1 MNKDIKKKNIIL
13 SIVVLLIGLFVV
25 GGTYAWLT
33 ATMEVTDGN
42 YAIGSD
48 CFLVDYDINNG
59 DNTQNITGTMFPSF
73 IASKGLNGRVGLKI
87 NNSCNMYGTGTIK
100 LHVDSSV
107 DSKLTTGISSYC
119 ESKKTLEK
127 IDGINTKEACD
138 NANGNWMG
146 YSDSY
151 CENPNTLERIKEYT
165 NQSDCESNNGS
176 WTSGGS
182 PLKYA
187 VYNTSDATQIP
198 ISVGHITS
206 SDIGH
211 DVVLKENIIVT
222 DSQEYYYIY
231 IWLDGNMTDNTFA
244 NISFSGT
251 IIANAIQNNDAKN
264 DSITLTFDYNGA
276 TGGNTLTSKTVV
288 LGEPYGTL
296 PTPTRTGYTFMGWS
310 KNGLTS
316 EYQEVEYIESNG
328 TQWIDTMY
336 YLTSNNIDIKTKIYV
351 SSMPSSEQ
359 DIISNQ
365 DGFTGR
371 FVIGLYQNKIFSY
384 SRNQNGTDTNVCSPI
399 YNGSNTF
406 EIETIYNYT
415 NNLKT
420 MIINEA
426 TYTET
431 QNATIS
437 NNNQTIKI
445 FKAGNTNNMYFI
457 GRIYYLQIYENNNLV
472 RNLIP
477 SYRKIEREIGMY
489 DTINNVFYTNKGTGT
504 FLKGE
509 DTGVVSS
516 STIVDNPNDHT
527 LYAILE
533 PNS

>member
-42 YAIGSD
+42 YAISSD
-48 CFLVDYDINNG
+48 CFLIDYNI
-59 DNTQNITGTMFPSF
+59 DNDDGNSQNITGTLFPSAN
-73 IASKGLNGRVGLKI
+73 ASKGLNGRVGLKI
-87 NNSCNMYGTGTIK
+87 NNSCNVYGTGTIK

-165 NQSDCESNNGS
+165 TQSDCESNSGS
-176 WTSGGS
+176 WISGGS

-187 VYNTSDATQIP
+187 VYNINDTSQTP

-296 PTPTRTGYTFMGWS
+296 PTPTRTGYTFLGWNG
-310 KNGLTS
+310 KNLFNEEEILMAIEAATYENGYYKFLANKAWQLYGVSGNSLPITFNQNKQYTYSVRGFASSNSILYFGFRYYESSTDYLELNSDVESIKTLTS
-316 EYQEVEYIESNG
+316 KE
-328 TQWIDTMY
+328 DF
-336 YLTSNNIDIKTKIYV
+336 D
-351 SSMPSSEQ
+351 
-359 DIISNQ
+359 
-365 DGFTGR
+365 
-371 FVIGLYQNKIFSY
+371 
-384 SRNQNGTDTNVCSPI
+384 
-399 YNGSNTF
+399 
-406 EIETIYNYT
+406 
-415 NNLKT
+415 
-420 MIINEA
+420 
-426 TYTET
+426 
-431 QNATIS
+431 
-437 NNNQTIKI
+437 
-445 FKAGNTNNMYFI
+445 
-457 GRIYYLQIYENNNLV
+457 V
-472 RNLIP
+472 RNSFMTYGTSDLIFIKYIQLEEGKTATTYEP
-477 SYRKIEREIGMY
+477 YY
-489 DTINNVFYTNKGTGT
+489 VT
-504 FLKGE
+504 
-509 DTGVVSS
+509 S
-516 STIVDNPNDHT
+516 STIVTERNTDYVLT
-527 LYAILE
+527 AIWQA
-533 PNS
+533 NS